1 VNFNPQNI
9 LVIHFGQM
17 GDVILALPALQ
28 AIRAKFPQARITA
41 LLGKSS
47 AMVARL
53 VDVFDEEIIVD
64 RVELRDGSKLRSINK
79 IRRIVKETRRRKF
92 DFVID
97 LHSLSE
103 TNLLGF
109 LSGARKRL
117 YANRENRSLDF
128 LGKFPENPPTED
140 KSKHISERYLDVL
153 APLGIENVDTFAHIA
168 PRAENLEETRELFR
182 SFGIKNETLV
192 GLFPGAG
199 HPSRRWSLEN
209 FARLAERL
217 LKQKNCR
224 VLVFLGPEEADL
236 AEEIEQKFPPETIVL
251 KPLKLL
257 TFFAAVSKMRVFV
270 SNDTGPMHLAAIA
283 GASVVLILDER
294 APDTFL
300 PLTKNLRV
308 VKSGEIGKISVDEVF
323 QATGSFLD
331 NELTKE

>member
-1 VNFNPQNI
+1 MNFNPQNI

-28 AIRAKFPQARITA
+28 AIRKKFPQARITS

-47 AMVARL
+47 AMIARL

-64 RVELRDGSKLRSINK
+64 RVELRDGNKLRSINQ

-109 LSGARKRL
+109 VSGARARL

-128 LGKFPENPPTED
+128 LAKFPEKPPTED

-168 PRAENLEETRELFR
+168 PRAENLEEVEKLFS
-182 SFGIKNETLV
+182 SFGIKDETLV

-209 FARLAERL
+209 FAHLAEKL
-217 LKQKNCR
+217 LKEKNCR
-224 VLVFLGPEEADL
+224 VLVFLGPEEAEL
-236 AEEIEQKFPPETIVL
+236 ATEIEQKFPAETIVL

>member
-1 VNFNPQNI
+1 
-9 LVIHFGQM
+9 M

-28 AIRAKFPQARITA
+28 AIREKFPNARITA

-47 AMVARL
+47 AMIARL
-53 VDVFDEEIIVD
+53 ADVFDEEIIVD
-64 RVELRDGSKLRSINK
+64 RVELRDGNKLRSISK

-109 LSGARKRL
+109 LSGARARL

-128 LGKFPENPPTED
+128 LAKFPEKPPTED
-140 KSKHISERYLDVL
+140 KSRHISERYLDVL
-153 APLGIENVDTFAHIA
+153 APLGIKNVDTFAHIA
-168 PRAENLEETRELFR
+168 PRTENLEETEKLFR
-182 SFGIKNETLV
+182 SFGIEDETLI

-209 FARLAERL
+209 FAQLAEKL
-217 LKQKNCR
+217 LKEKNCR
-224 VLVFLGPEEADL
+224 VIVFLGPEEADL
-236 AEEIEQKFPPETIVL
+236 AGEIEQKFPPETIVL

-257 TFFAAVSKMRVFV
+257 TFFAAVSKMRVFI

-323 QATGSFLD
+323 QATGSFLEND
-331 NELTKE
+331 LTKE